1 MDYEWKQETRQRV
14 GMRLAAI
21 RRQSGLT
28 QAEVAERAGIT
39 AANVARIEQ
48 GRYDVRL
55 DVLQAIAD
63 VFGMDVDFVNKQI

>member
-1 MDYEWKQETRQRV
+1 MDYDRKQETRQRV

-28 QAEVAERAGIT
+28 QSEVAERAGIT

-63 VFGMDVDFVNKQI
+63 VFGMDVDFVNKQE